1 MKILKFFQID
11 RELNYGR
18 SNIKK
23 IVSEIKLTGNILDIG
38 AGFGK
43 DLEIYKHVSPKSNL
57 YAIECYPDAVSAL
70 NLKKITTFPIN
81 LEREK
86 IPTDNEFFK
95 LVSTNQFLEHTKEI
109 FFIFHEMLRVL
120 EVGGYLMISIP
131 NLASLHNRILLMF
144 GYQPTSIKTNSAHI
158 RGFTKKDLLDFIN
171 TIFPDGMEL
180 IDFKGSNFYPFPPF
194 LANPLSSLFP
204 NLSWGS
210 VFLFKKI
217 HSYNNQF
224 IKYPVEKKY
233 ETNFYYGD

>member
-1 MKILKFFQID
+1 
-11 RELNYGR
+11 
-18 SNIKK
+18 
-23 IVSEIKLTGNILDIG
+23 
-38 AGFGK
+38 
-43 DLEIYKHVSPKSNL
+43 
-57 YAIECYPDAVSAL
+57 
-70 NLKKITTFPIN
+70 
-81 LEREK
+81 
-86 IPTDNEFFK
+86 
-95 LVSTNQFLEHTKEI
+95 
-109 FFIFHEMLRVL
+109 MLRVL

-144 GYQPTSIKTNSAHI
+144 GCQPTSIKTNSAHV

-171 TIFPDGMEL
+171 TIFPHGMEL

-204 NLSWGS
+204 NLSWGN

-224 IKYPVEKKY
+224 IKYPVENKY